1 MRHMNPSPAAA
12 PDPVLQVRG
21 LTTRFHTGRGT
32 VHAVEDVSFEV
43 RRGETLGL
51 VGESGSGKSVTAM
64 SLLNLVRKPGRIEAG
79 IILFGGRDI
88 LALSNKELR
97 GIRGNGLSMVFQDP
111 MSSLN
116 PIMRIGDQITE
127 AIHGKGRTSAAQ
139 ARDRAVK
146 LMKLVGIPDPALRLA
161 DYPHRFSGGMRQRVM
176 IAMALAN
183 EPDVIIADEPTTA
196 LDVTVQAQ
204 ILDVLADINRELSTA
219 IILITHNLGVVAR
232 SCDRVAVMYA
242 GRIVEQARTT
252 ELFADPRH
260 PYTQALLAAT
270 PRLLASRA
278 HALMPIEGQPP
289 NLADA
294 ITGCAFAPRCHFA
307 HAACQQQPSTT
318 QLGDRSFACWKTAA
332 GDPLPPLT
340 RRSGDSL
347 ATVANAQTGPG
358 AESLEA
364 ILGNPPQLLEVRN
377 LVVRFAVASA
387 SLNPFAPGRQLH
399 AVDGVSFTLGRA
411 ETVGLVG
418 ESGCGKSSLGKA
430 LMGINPVA
438 AGQVVFDGHDVTH
451 LRGEQRQWVRRQLQ
465 MVFQDPMSAL
475 NPRMTVGDAL
485 AEPLM
490 VHGLYKGASQVQARV
505 DQLMQLVGLDPSA
518 AMRYPHEFS
527 GGQRQR
533 VVIARGLA
541 VDPKLLVCDEAVAAL
556 DVSLQ
561 AQVINLLK
569 DLQARLGLSMLFI
582 GHDLA
587 SVRYMSD
594 RILVMYLGQVVEEG
608 PAETLTLQP
617 LHPYT
622 VSLLSAVPE
631 PDPVTEAT
639 RQRVMLD
646 GDLPSPLD
654 PPSGCRFRTRCPVG
668 PAYREGRERCITEP
682 PALKPVSASVGSKAA
697 CHFAGELTLA
707 GATSRVIPIRQSQGL
722 IPT

>member
-1 MRHMNPSPAAA
+1 MTRMNPRLAAA
-12 PDPVLQVRG
+12 PDPVLQVQG

-32 VHAVEDVSFEV
+32 VHAVEDVSFDV

-64 SLLNLVRKPGRIEAG
+64 SLLNLVREPGRIEG
-79 IILFGGRDI
+79 GSILFGGRDI

-146 LMKLVGIPDPALRLA
+146 LMQLVGIPDPALRLA

-204 ILDVLADINRELSTA
+204 ILDVLADINRELGTA

-232 SCDRVAVMYA
+232 SSDRVAVMYA

-289 NLADA
+289 NLADV

-318 QLGDRSFACWKTAA
+318 LLGDRSFACWKTA
-332 GDPLPPLT
+332 GGEPLPPLT
-340 RRSGDSL
+340 RRSGQSL
-347 ATVANAQTGPG
+347 ATVASAQTGSG
-358 AESLEA
+358 SESPESM
-364 ILGNPPQLLEVRN
+364 LGNPPQLLEVRN
-377 LVVRFAVASA
+377 LVVRFAVASN

-438 AGQVVFDGHDVTH
+438 VGQVVFDGRDVTH

-485 AEPLM
+485 AEPLI
-490 VHGLYKGASQVQARV
+490 VHGLCKGAAQVQARV
-505 DQLMQLVGLDPSA
+505 
-518 AMRYPHEFS
+518 
-527 GGQRQR
+527 GQ
-533 VVIARGLA
+533 
-541 VDPKLLVCDEAVAAL
+541 
-556 DVSLQ
+556 
-561 AQVINLLK
+561 
-569 DLQARLGLSMLFI
+569 
-582 GHDLA
+582 
-587 SVRYMSD
+587 
-594 RILVMYLGQVVEEG
+594 
-608 PAETLTLQP
+608 
-617 LHPYT
+617 
-622 VSLLSAVPE
+622 
-631 PDPVTEAT
+631 
-639 RQRVMLD
+639 
-646 GDLPSPLD
+646 
-654 PPSGCRFRTRCPVG
+654 
-668 PAYREGRERCITEP
+668 
-682 PALKPVSASVGSKAA
+682 
-697 CHFAGELTLA
+697 
-707 GATSRVIPIRQSQGL
+707 
-722 IPT
+722 

>member
-1 MRHMNPSPAAA
+1 MTPTYSSPAPA
-12 PDPVLQVRG
+12 PEPVLQVKG
-21 LTTRFHTGRGT
+21 LTTRFHTGHGT

-79 IILFGGRDI
+79 QILFRGRDI
-88 LALSNKELR
+88 LALSNQALR

-127 AIHGKGRTSAAQ
+127 AIHGKGRTRAAA
-139 ARDRAVK
+139 ARERAVQ
-146 LMKLVGIPDPALRLA
+146 LMQLVGIPDSTLRLA

-204 ILDVLADINRELSTA
+204 ILDVLADINRERGTA

-289 NLADA
+289 SLTDA
-294 ITGCAFAPRCHFA
+294 ITGCAFAPRCHFV
-307 HAACQQQPSTT
+307 HGACQQQPPTT
-318 QLGDRSFACWKTAA
+318 LLGERSFACWRTAA
-332 GDPLPPLT
+332 GEPLPPLS
-340 RRSGDSL
+340 RRTGQTLPPADVHRRTASSH
-347 ATVANAQTGPG
+347 TGPG
-358 AESLEA
+358 SGSA
-364 ILGNPPQLLEVRN
+364 PQLLEVRD
-377 LVVRFAVASA
+377 LQVRFAVPSS

-399 AVDGVSFTLGRA
+399 AVDGVSFTLGHA
-411 ETVGLVG
+411 EAVGLVG

-430 LMGINPVA
+430 LVGINPVA
-438 AGQVVFDGHDVTH
+438 TGQVVFDGQDVTH

-475 NPRMTVGDAL
+475 NPRMTIGDAL
-485 AEPLM
+485 SEPLI
-490 VHGLYKGASQVQARV
+490 VHALCKDAAHVRTRV
-505 DQLMQLVGLDPSA
+505 DELLHLVGLDPSSA
-518 AMRYPHEFS
+518 TRYPHEFS

-541 VDPKLLVCDEAVAAL
+541 VGPKLLVCDEAVAAL

-561 AQVINLLK
+561 AQVINLLQ
-569 DLQARLGLSMLFI
+569 DLRARLGLSMLFI

-587 SVRYMSD
+587 SVRYASD
-594 RILVMYLGQVVEEG
+594 RIMVMYLGQIVEEG
-608 PAETLTLQP
+608 PAELLTLQP
-617 LHPYT
+617 QHPYT

-639 RQRVMLD
+639 RQRIVLT

-654 PPSGCRFRTRCPVG
+654 PPSGCRFRTRCPIG
-668 PAYREGRERCITEP
+668 PTQREGRERCITEP
-682 PALKPVSASVGSKAA
+682 PTLRPVGNAGGKAA
-697 CHFAGELTLA
+697 CHFAGELALPSA
-707 GATSRVIPIRQSQGL
+707 GSRGIPIFQPPEL

>member
-1 MRHMNPSPAAA
+1 MNASAAA
-12 PDPVLQVRG
+12 ASAPVLQVQG
-21 LTTRFHTGRGT
+21 LTTRFHTARGT
-32 VHAVEDVSFEV
+32 VYAVEDVSFDV

-64 SLLNLVRKPGRIEAG
+64 SLLNLVRAPGRIEAG
-79 IILFGGRDI
+79 SILFGGRDI

-116 PIMRIGDQITE
+116 PIMRIGDQISE

-139 ARDRAVK
+139 ARERSVT

-204 ILDVLADINRELSTA
+204 ILDVLADINRQLGTA

-270 PRLLASRA
+270 PRLLASRT

-289 NLADA
+289 SLADA
-294 ITGCAFAPRCHFA
+294 IPGCAFAPRCHFV
-307 HAACQQQPSTT
+307 HAACQQQPPTT
-318 QLGDRSFACWKTAA
+318 RLGERSFACWKTV
-332 GDPLPPLT
+332 GGEPLPPLL
-340 RRSGDSL
+340 RRSGQTL
-347 ATVANAQTGPG
+347 PTATAAQGSPG
-358 AESLEA
+358 ATYAQPVSGSPA
-364 ILGNPPQLLEVRN
+364 KLLEVRD
-377 LVVRFAVASA
+377 LQVRFLVPSA
-387 SLNPFAPGRQLH
+387 RLNPFAAGRQLH
-399 AVDGVSFTLGRA
+399 AVDGVSFTLGHA

-430 LMGINPVA
+430 LMG
-438 AGQVVFDGHDVTH
+438 GQ
-451 LRGEQRQWVRRQLQ
+451 QRLWVRRQLQ

-485 AEPLM
+485 AEPLI
-490 VHGLYKGASQVQARV
+490 VHGLCTDAAQVQARV
-505 DQLMQLVGLDPSA
+505 AELMHLVGLDPASA
-518 AMRYPHEFS
+518 PRYPHEFS

-541 VDPKLLVCDEAVAAL
+541 VSPRLLVCDEAVAAL

-561 AQVINLLK
+561 AQV
-569 DLQARLGLSMLFI
+569 GLSMLFI

-587 SVRYMSD
+587 SVRYVSD

-608 PAETLTLQP
+608 RAETLTLQP
-617 LHPYT
+617 QHPYT

-639 RQRVMLD
+639 RQRVLLT

-654 PPSGCRFRTRCPVG
+654 PPSGCRFRTRCPIG
-668 PAYREGRERCITEP
+668 PTHREGRERCITEP
-682 PALKPVSASVGSKAA
+682 PALKPVDGSAGSKAA
-697 CHFAGELTLA
+697 CHFAGELTLV
-707 GATSRVIPIRQSQGL
+707 GAAPKVIPVV
-722 IPT
+722 PVAA

>member
-1 MRHMNPSPAAA
+1 MNSSPAAVS
-12 PDPVLQVRG
+12 DPVLQVKG

-32 VHAVEDVSFEV
+32 VHAVEDVSFDV

-64 SLLNLVRKPGRIEAG
+64 SLLNLVRQPGRIEAG
-79 IILFGGRDI
+79 SILFRGRDI

-127 AIHGKGRTSAAQ
+127 AIHGKRRTNKSFAGPSQERLHPLGGPGAARAGGHPFAGPSQERLHPLGGPGEARGGGATSAD
-139 ARDRAVK
+139 ARERAVQ

-204 ILDVLADINRELSTA
+204 ILDVLADINHQLGTA

-289 NLADA
+289 NLTNA
-294 ITGCAFAPRCHFA
+294 IPGCAFAPRCQFA
-307 HAACQQQPSTT
+307 HAACERQPPTT
-318 QLGDRSFACWKTAA
+318 QLGDRGFACWRTAE

-340 RRSGDSL
+340 RRAG
-347 ATVANAQTGPG
+347 QTLPTAADARDGPG
-358 AESLEA
+358 ATHAQPVSGSPL
-364 ILGNPPQLLEVRN
+364 NLLEVRD
-377 LVVRFAVASA
+377 LVVRFAVPSA
-387 SLNPFAPGRQLH
+387 SLNPFAAGRQLH
-399 AVDGVSFTLGRA
+399 AVDGVSFTLGHA

-438 AGQVVFDGHDVTH
+438 AGQVVFDGRDVTH

-485 AEPLM
+485 AEPLI
-490 VHGLYKGASQVQARV
+490 VHGLCKGAAQVQARV
-505 DQLMQLVGLDPSA
+505 AELMQLVGLDPA
-518 AMRYPHEFS
+518 AATRYPHEFS

-533 VVIARGLA
+533 ICIARALA
-541 VDPKLLVCDEAVAAL
+541 LRPKIIVADESVSAL
-556 DVSLQ
+556 DVSVRGHVLDLMLELQ
-561 AQVINLLK
+561 EEM
-569 DLQARLGLSMLFI
+569 GLAYLFI
-582 GHDLA
+582 SHDMA
-587 SVRYMSD
+587 VIERMSHHVA
-594 RILVMYLGQVVEEG
+594 VMRGGEIVETGTRSAVFEA
-608 PAETLTLQP
+608 PQ
-617 LHPYT
+617 HPYT
-622 VSLLSAVPE
+622 RALLDAVPR
-631 PDPVTEAT
+631 PIPPRV
-639 RQRVMLD
+639 RQDSVVQ
-646 GDLPSPLD
+646 
-654 PPSGCRFRTRCPVG
+654 TG
-668 PAYREGRERCITEP
+668 PA
-682 PALKPVSASVGSKAA
+682 A
-697 CHFAGELTLA
+697 
-707 GATSRVIPIRQSQGL
+707 
-722 IPT
+722 